1 MARNTGRSAA
11 YFERNHGKQCG
22 EDVGCCNVGTKNV
35 TCLFEG
41 ANSDDPPVVH
51 LIPVT
56 VSTKANARPT
66 SDNIAANGKA
76 SSLPKRKDLLGIET
90 LPVDVITHLLDRSD
104 HYVKQLQST
113 DPYQKQKLLEGRT
126 IANLFFEN
134 STRTRISFELAE
146 RRLGGDV
153 VSFSSAGSS
162 MTKGESI
169 LDTIR
174 VLESMKVD
182 AFIVRHSSSGVPQF
196 IASHLPA
203 HVHVVNAGDG
213 AHEHPTQALLDA
225 AELRVALGDL
235 KGKRIAVVGDIAH
248 SRVARSNIWLLK
260 KLGAIV
266 SLVGPTTLIP
276 RNSEE
281 AFDVTV
287 SDDLDNAL
295 ATNDGV
301 IVLRIQL
308 ERQSRGYFP
317 TIEEYQTRFGITKQ
331 RLSAHSCIVL
341 HPGPVNLGVELD
353 SATAYGERSLVLKQV
368 KRGVAVRMAVLEWI
382 FS

>member
-1 MARNTGRSAA
+1 
-11 YFERNHGKQCG
+11 
-22 EDVGCCNVGTKNV
+22 
-35 TCLFEG
+35 
-41 ANSDDPPVVH
+41 
-51 LIPVT
+51 VT

-76 SSLPKRKDLLGIET
+76 STLPKRKDLLGIET

-104 HYVKQLQST
+104 HYVKQLQSAE
-113 DPYQKQKLLEGRT
+113 PCQKQKLLEGRT

-169 LDTIR
+169 LDTVR

-182 AFIVRHSSSGVPQF
+182 AFIVRHAASGVPHF
-196 IASHLPA
+196 IASHVPP

-248 SRVARSNIWLLK
+248 SRVARSNIWLLR

-276 RNSEE
+276 RNIEE

-287 SDDLDNAL
+287 SDDLNKAL
-295 ATNDGV
+295 ASNDGV